1 MEAKAEETM
10 TLRDE
15 VHELVDQLPDDELN
29 AARRFV
35 EYLRHHGDPLL
46 KKLMEAPIDDEPV
59 TEEEEAL
66 VAEARE
72 ELARGETISH
82 EEVKREFGW

>member
-1 MEAKAEETM
+1 LREE
-10 TLRDE
+10 L
-15 VHELVDQLPDDELN
+15 HELVDKLPDDELN
-29 AARRFV
+29 AARRFL
-35 EYLRHHGDPLL
+35 EYIRHHGDPFL

-72 ELARGETISH
+72 ELTRGETISH